1 MSDTQ
6 VQANSGSV
14 RTLEGRVVSSKM
26 NKTLTVL
33 IERQEQHGLFGKIM
47 RRSTKLHVHDEAGEA
62 REGDVVRVA
71 ECRPLSKTKHHRL
84 VAVLSRAQQ

>member
-6 VQANSGSV
+6 VQDQPAR
-14 RTLEGRVVSSKM
+14 RTIEGRVVSTKM
-26 NKTLTVL
+26 DKTLTVL
-33 IERQEQHGLFGKIM
+33 VERQEQHGLFGKIM

-71 ECRPLSKTKHHRL
+71 ECRPLSKTKHHTL
-84 VAVLSRAQQ
+84 VSVVTRAGE